1 MGIGSFFRTL
11 LGQVVHESLPGER
24 TAVAMLDE
32 VVIARTDAYKKV
44 EGNVYFPPETV
55 DRKFVR
61 DSSQVT
67 RCPWKGVA
75 MYYDLAIPGRQVKD
89 VAWYYPDPS
98 DAAEGIRDHVAFD
111 RRVTVRETASKDS

>member
-1 MGIGSFFRTL
+1 MGIGSFFRAL

-24 TAVAMLDE
+24 VAVAMVDD

-44 EGNVYFPPETV
+44 EGNVYFPPEAV
-55 DRKFVR
+55 DRSYVH
-61 DSSQVT
+61 DSSQT
-67 RCPWKGVA
+67 TLCPWKGVA

-89 VAWYYPDPS
+89 AAWYYQNPK

-111 RRVTVRETASKDS
+111 RRVTVREMAPSSD

>member
-1 MGIGSFFRTL
+1 MGIGSFFRAL

-24 TAVAMLDE
+24 VAVAMVDD

-44 EGNVYFPPETV
+44 EGNVYFPPEAV
-55 DRKFVR
+55 DRSYVH
-61 DSSQVT
+61 DSSQT
-67 RCPWKGVA
+67 TLCPWKGVA

-89 VAWYYPDPS
+89 AAWYYPNPK

-111 RRVTVRETASKDS
+111 RRVTVREMAPSSD